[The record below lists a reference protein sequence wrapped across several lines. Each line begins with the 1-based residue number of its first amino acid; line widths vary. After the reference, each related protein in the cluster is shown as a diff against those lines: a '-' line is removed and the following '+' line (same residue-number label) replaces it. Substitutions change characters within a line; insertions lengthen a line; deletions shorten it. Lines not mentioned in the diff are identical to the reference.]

1 MTPLRAPFR
10 FAVAG
15 LTIAA
20 LAVFSA
26 PSGLVPP
33 VFELGRRHVKLVKS
47 SPAAGG
53 TVTGSPTSVRLWFS
67 ERVEISL
74 SRVKLVDASG
84 STVSSGKGA
93 RIPGETDAAFMVD
106 FRAPLPAG
114 TYVVQWITATAD
126 GHPMKGDFRFAVRP
140 RP

>member
-1 MTPLRAPFR
+1 MTHPRVPFR

-15 LTIAA
+15 LSLAA
-20 LAVFSA
+20 LAAFSG
-26 PSGLVPP
+26 PPGRVPP
-33 VFELGRRHVKLVKS
+33 VFELGRRHVKLMKS

-74 SRVKLVDASG
+74 SRVKLMGASG
-84 STVSSGKGA
+84 STVNSGKAA

-106 FRAPLPAG
+106 VRAPLPAG
-114 TYVVQWITATAD
+114 TYVVHWTTAAGD
-126 GHPMKGDFRFAVRP
+126 GHPMKGEYRFVVRP
-140 RP
+140 SP